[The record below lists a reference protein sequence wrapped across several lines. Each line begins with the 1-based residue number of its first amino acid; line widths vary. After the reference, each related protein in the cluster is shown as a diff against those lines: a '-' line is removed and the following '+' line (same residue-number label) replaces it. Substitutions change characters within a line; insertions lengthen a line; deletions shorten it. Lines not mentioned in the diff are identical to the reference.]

1 MRYPPMRFVTTI
13 FLCVIGASVSFAQNG
28 ASWQRDTEEFQPPLQ
43 LFHSTHGINL
53 PTAEVLQQGN
63 FEFEVSHRFVPRI
76 SDGSRHLWGFDGPS
90 NIRLALGYAYHD
102 DGYVTLGR
110 SNVQDNLELAVKH
123 QLFRWRNETL
133 PLLVA
138 ARIGGAWNGDVNE
151 RGAGDAR
158 NFQYYA
164 QLIFNAMYAERLA
177 LGVVPSYVD
186 NSRIMHRE
194 RQYSFVV
201 GLHAQYYVTDVFNVV
216 AEWIPTVTGWRTRHN
231 TVAFGIE
238 LETGGHFFKIIA
250 SNNELLNTAQLL
262 AGATDSF
269 DNGDL
274 HIGFNITRLL
284 MF

>member
-1 MRYPPMRFVTTI
+1 MRFVTVI
-13 FLCVIGASVSFAQNG
+13 IVFLITASATVGQDG
-28 ASWQRDTEEFQPPLQ
+28 TSWHRGETEQAPPLQ

-63 FEFEVSHRFVPRI
+63 VEFEVSHRFVPRV

-90 NIRLALGYAYHD
+90 NIRLALGYAYSD

-110 SNVQDNLELAVKH
+110 SNVQDNLELTVKH
-123 QLFRWRNETL
+123 QILRWRNETL
-133 PLLVA
+133 PVLLA
-138 ARIGGAWNGDVNE
+138 ARVGAAWNSDVND
-151 RGAGDAR
+151 RDAGDAR
-158 NFQYYA
+158 NVQYYA
-164 QLIFNAMYAERLA
+164 QLIFNTMYADRFA

-186 NSRIMHRE
+186 NSRITHRD
-194 RQYSFVV
+194 RQYTFVV

-216 AEWIPTVTGWRTRHN
+216 AEWIPTVSGWRTRHN

>member
-1 MRYPPMRFVTTI
+1 MRIVTTI
-13 FLCVIGASVSFAQNG
+13 VVFLISTFVTVAQEG
-28 ASWQRDTEEFQPPLQ
+28 GSWQRDSEEHAPPLQ

-63 FEFEVSHRFVPRI
+63 LEFEVSHRFVPRI

-90 NIRLALGYAYHD
+90 NIRLALGYAYND

-110 SNVQDNLELAVKH
+110 SNVQDNLELTIKH
-123 QLFRWRNETL
+123 QILRWRNDLL
-133 PLLVA
+133 PVLLA
-138 ARIGGAWNGDVNE
+138 ARVGGAWNGDVND
-151 RGAGDAR
+151 RDAGDAR

-164 QLIFNAMYAERLA
+164 QLILNAMYAERLA

-186 NSRIMHRE
+186 NSRIMHRD

-238 LETGGHFFKIIA
+238 LETGGHFFKIVA

-262 AGATDSF
+262 AGASDSF
-269 DNGDL
+269 DDGDL

>member
-1 MRYPPMRFVTTI
+1 MRI
-13 FLCVIGASVSFAQNG
+13 ASVICILLLTSAASFAQDG
-28 ASWQRDTEEFQPPLQ
+28 SSAWKRSGEEYTPPLQ

-53 PTAEVLQQGN
+53 PTAEVMQQGN
-63 FEFEVSHRFVPRI
+63 FEFEVSHRFVPVI

-90 NIRLALGYAYHD
+90 NIRLALGYAYSN

-110 SNVQDNLELAVKH
+110 SNVQDNLDLNVKH
-123 QLFRWRNETL
+123 QLFAFRSEML
-133 PLLVA
+133 PVLVA
-138 ARIGGAWNGDVNE
+138 ARLGGAWNSDVAD
-151 RGAGDAR
+151 RDAGDSR

-164 QLIFNAMYAERLA
+164 QLIVNAMYAERFA
-177 LGVVPSYVD
+177 FGVVPSYVD
-186 NSRIMHRE
+186 NSRITHRN

-201 GLHAQYYVTDVFNVV
+201 GLHAQYYITDVLNVV

-250 SNNELLNTAQLL
+250 SNNDLLNPAQVL
-262 AGATDSF
+262 AGASDSF
-269 DNGDL
+269 NDGDL

-284 MF
+284 AF

>member
-1 MRYPPMRFVTTI
+1 MRI
-13 FLCVIGASVSFAQNG
+13 ASVICLLFFTSAASVAQDG
-28 ASWQRDTEEFQPPLQ
+28 GSAWKRSGEEYTPPLQ

-53 PTAEVLQQGN
+53 PTAEVMQQGN
-63 FEFEVSHRFVPRI
+63 FEFEVSHRFVPLI

-90 NIRLALGYAYHD
+90 NIRLALGYAYSN

-110 SNVQDNLELAVKH
+110 SNVQDNLDLNIKH
-123 QLFRWRNETL
+123 QMLALRNETL

-138 ARIGGAWNGDVNE
+138 ARVGGAWNSDVTD
-151 RGAGDAR
+151 RDAGDSR

-164 QLIFNAMYAERLA
+164 QLIFNTMYAERFA
-177 LGVVPSYVD
+177 FSVIPSYVE
-186 NSRIMHRE
+186 NSRITHRN

-201 GLHAQYYVTDVFNVV
+201 GLHAQYYITDVFNVL

-250 SNNELLNTAQLL
+250 SNNDLLNPAQVL
-262 AGATDSF
+262 AGAPDSF
-269 DNGDL
+269 NDGDL

-284 MF
+284 AF